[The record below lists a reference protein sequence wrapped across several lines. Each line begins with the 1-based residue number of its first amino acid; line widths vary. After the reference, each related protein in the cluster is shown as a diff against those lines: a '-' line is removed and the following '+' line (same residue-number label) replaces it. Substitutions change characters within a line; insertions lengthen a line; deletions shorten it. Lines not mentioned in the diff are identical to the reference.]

1 MNEIIQTT
9 GFSFESLLRG
19 ILGVFS
25 LLLIAFSF
33 SRNRKGINWKLVVKG
48 LAIQIVFAVLILK
61 VPFILNGFEW
71 VSSIFVVI
79 LGFTR
84 EGSLFLFGD
93 LVGNIDSFG
102 FIFAFQVLPTILFF
116 SALTSLFF
124 YYGILQKVVYGFA
137 LLMKKTLN
145 LSGSESL
152 AAAGNIFLG
161 QTESPLLIKP
171 YIDKMTMSEL
181 LCLMA
186 GGMATIAGGV
196 LAAYIGFLGGSDPV
210 QQLFFAKH
218 W

>member
-1 MNEIIQTT
+1 MNEIIQTS
-9 GFSFESLLRG
+9 GFSFENLLKGVLG
-19 ILGVFS
+19 IAT
-25 LLLIAFSF
+25 LLLIAFAF
-33 SRNRKGINWKLVVKG
+33 SRNRKGIDWKLVAKG
-48 LAIQIVFAVLILK
+48 LGIQILFAVLILK
-61 VPFILNGFEW
+61 VPFIQNGFEW

-171 YIDKMTMSEL
+171 YIDKMTMPYGWWDGNYCWWSISRL
-181 LCLMA
+181 
-186 GGMATIAGGV
+186 
-196 LAAYIGFLGGSDPV
+196 
-210 QQLFFAKH
+210 H
-218 W
+218 WVFRRF